1 MAGQYRALFMA
12 DIATLPLSGNHFNPK
27 KQMMNQTSFLRL
39 AAIAAFLTAF
49 TTLGVHFID
58 FQADTFE
65 ERLLFGRNPA
75 YLSHK
80 WMIIFHCLLVIVSMF
95 GAATVAARHNR
106 GLAALSALFFS
117 VFGVAEMTR
126 MFAVLAW
133 LNPLK
138 EKYLAATEEPVRQIL
153 KLQLENFGQ
162 ASAVLFLLFILAF
175 SLGNLF
181 MGLALPNGSK
191 TDRWVAWGFLFWS
204 ALTFLAF
211 GNDFWETATL
221 NPIIEANNKF
231 FQPAFRAVIGWW
243 LWQKSRQL

>member
-1 MAGQYRALFMA
+1 
-12 DIATLPLSGNHFNPK
+12 
-27 KQMMNQTSFLRL
+27 MMNPTSFLKF
-39 AAIAAFLTAF
+39 AAIAAALSALTTF
-49 TTLGVHFID
+49 GVHFIE
-58 FQADTFE
+58 FQAATFE
-65 ERLLFGRNPA
+65 ERLLLGRHTG
-75 YLSHK
+75 YVFQK
-80 WMIIFHCLLVIVSMF
+80 WMVIFHCLLVIVSMF

-133 LNPLK
+133 LSPLK

-181 MGLALPNGSK
+181 LGLALPRIDK
-191 TDRWVAWGFLFWS
+191 ADCWMAQGFLFWS

-211 GNDFWETATL
+211 GNDFWEIAAL
-221 NPIIEANNKF
+221 NPMLEANNKF
-231 FQPAFRAVIGWW
+231 FQPAFRVAIGWW
-243 LWQKSRQL
+243 LWRKSRE